1 MEPTELILLE
11 GTVSAVIYRNEEN
24 GYTILRL
31 ESDQEEE
38 DVTVVGT
45 MPGINPGEGL
55 SVQGQWTHH
64 STYGPQFKA
73 EIVERRMPVGEKAI
87 LEYLMSGAV
96 KGVGGVT
103 ARRLFDA
110 FGADVLTVIEQEPQR
125 LTEVKGI
132 TPKRAETMHQ
142 SLCNCLLNCLKYNFT
157 DSLVFHFVP
166 PICQE
171 IIFRFVFFCVF
182 RIPTAFLKEHDT
194 FG

>member
-110 FGADVLTVIEQEPQR
+110 FGADVLTVIEEEPQR

-142 SLCNCLLNCLKYNFT
+142 SLCMLHR
-157 DSLVFHFVP
+157 VF
-166 PICQE
+166 
-171 IIFRFVFFCVF
+171 
-182 RIPTAFLKEHDT
+182 
-194 FG
+194 